1 MWRCFRILRVCA
13 QACQDLL
20 AAFVV
25 LVVEAWET
33 AAPRT
38 DMGGD
43 GSEPSPLQSCI
54 GMLVR
59 PHPPPATA
67 GRGADQSFAP
77 RAVRAWGPMP
87 TTRRRRGLSPVMRC
101 P

>member
-13 QACQDLL
+13 QVCQDLL

-25 LVVEAWET
+25 LVVEARET

-43 GSEPSPLQSCI
+43 GSEPSLLHSCI
-54 GMLVR
+54 GIHAR
-59 PHPPPATA
+59 PPTASAPRPA
-67 GRGADQSFAP
+67 GR
-77 RAVRAWGPMP
+77 RAWPA
-87 TTRRRRGLSPVMRC
+87 TRRRTRL
-101 P
+101 